1 MEANNEQA
9 ELALTAPR
17 RLFRKFM
24 RAFLRGLVRVGARV
38 EMEGVDRVPME
49 GPLVVTLNHLSF
61 LDPMVLLGDFPRY
74 LDGVVAAEVL
84 NVPIIRQILTW
95 YGVIPVKRGEYDRR
109 VLDWAVG
116 VLKQGRALALA
127 PEAGIDSSYALRQ
140 ARDGAA
146 YMALKSGARILP
158 VAITGTQA
166 AQGKVDSEA
175 KGLSLRGMESFHLW
189 RLRRRKLDVTLV
201 FGSPFSLDAAGR
213 SWREKRRSM
222 EEATE
227 EIMRQIAA
235 LLPSHYQGVYH
246 SE

>member
-1 MEANNEQA
+1 MDRIQQQA
-9 ELALTAPR
+9 EPVLTARR
-17 RLFRKFM
+17 RLFRRFM

-38 EMEGVDRVPME
+38 RMEGVDRVPMD

-84 NVPIIRQILTW
+84 NVPVIRQILTW
-95 YGVIPVKRGEYDRR
+95 YGVIPVRRGEFDRR

-116 VLKQGRALALA
+116 VLKEGRALALA
-127 PEAGIDSSYALRQ
+127 PEAGISSTYSLRQ

-146 YMALKSGARILP
+146 YMALKTGAHIMP
-158 VAITGTQA
+158 VAVTGTES
-166 AQGKVDSEA
+166 AQGSVDSQDS
-175 KGLSLRGMESFHLW
+175 GFSLRGIEAFHLW
-189 RLRRRKLDVTLV
+189 RPRRAKLDITLV
-201 FGSPFSLDAAGR
+201 FGEPFSLEAAGN
-213 SWREKRRSM
+213 SWRDKRRAM
-222 EEATE
+222 AEATD

-235 LLPSHYQGVYH
+235 LLPARYQGVYE